1 MTDNF
6 NEENKEP
13 ETKPHWSA
21 GSDKTLKFLAVCLS
35 AFLGG
40 FLAVFALSGIMALSH
55 KKAHNLHRPL
65 PPAAPVRSA
74 DDIFWG
80 REIDDDF
87 EIPAPKPPVPV
98 PNKMNR
104 IVNIEETPDSY
115 KVYVNLKKFN
125 NDEKNI
131 NVQVKPHSIKISGKA
146 NVNNKT
152 EQSSFSYSQEMSL
165 SRKVDI
171 DDVTKERMGSR
182 YVITLPVDED

>member
-40 FLAVFALSGIMALSH
+40 FLAVFAMSGILAISH
-55 KKAHNLHRPL
+55 KSAHKPYHPMPPVAPINL
-65 PPAAPVRSA
+65 A
-74 DDIFWG
+74 DERFFEG
-80 REIDDDF
+80 MNDDF
-87 EIPAPKPPVPV
+87 EIPDSKPPMPV
-98 PNKMNR
+98 PNKMQR

-131 NVQVKPHSIKISGKA
+131 KVNVKPHSIKISG
-146 NVNNKT
+146 NTSINNKN
-152 EQSSFSYSQEMSL
+152 EQSSFSYSQELTL
-165 SRKVDI
+165 SRKI
-171 DDVTKERMGSR
+171 DVEEVSKERIGSR
-182 YVITLPVDED
+182 YVITLPVEED